1 MLYGHL
7 MGGVPVATG
16 EGLPIVET
24 NVWEP
29 GAVGAPWEDKGPWPA
44 E

>member
-24 NVWEP
+24 EP
-29 GAVGAPWEDKGPWPA
+29 PWEDLGPWPGGEA
-44 E
+44 GDQ

>member
-16 EGLPIVET
+16 EGLPIVEMDL
-24 NVWEP
+24 
-29 GAVGAPWEDKGPWPA
+29 GLWPQG